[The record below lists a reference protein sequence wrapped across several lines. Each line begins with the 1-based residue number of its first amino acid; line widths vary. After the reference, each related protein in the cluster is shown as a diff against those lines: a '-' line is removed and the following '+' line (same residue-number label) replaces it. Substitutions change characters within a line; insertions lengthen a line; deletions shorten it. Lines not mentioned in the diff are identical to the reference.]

1 MGTTTTQR
9 FERDQALTDP
19 AVLPGFSIP
28 TSAIF
33 EGV

>member
-1 MGTTTTQR
+1 MGTTTTL
-9 FERDQALTDP
+9 EEIVGVLGD
-19 AVLPGFSIP
+19 AVIPGFSIP